1 MFTTPE
7 PFNTAGYDENQE
19 KTYLNLTTD
28 LENRAA
34 PKAEGDESGDPWD

>member
-28 LENRAA
+28 LENLVEEY
-34 PKAEGDESGDPWD
+34 KLSQ